1 MLDTAGLHDRL
12 AFVAKRVPLI
22 LIVEDDTELL
32 KMLGRML
39 SELAEVELARDGM
52 EAVEKLRTGINPDL
66 VITDLMMPRMDGLT
80 LAKQLKQEPQTKKTP
95 VIMLT
100 AKNGA
105 RDVVAGINA
114 GARSYITKPF
124 KHEELLSKVRSVLNL
139 E

>member
-1 MLDTAGLHDRL
+1 MKPRGHVIGSTRMADR
-12 AFVAKRVPLI
+12 PLI
-22 LIVEDDTELL
+22 LIVEDDKELL

-39 SELAEVELARDGM
+39 SQLADVELAKDGV
-52 EAVEKLRTGINPDL
+52 EAVEKLQSGVNPDL

-80 LAKQLKQEPQTKKTP
+80 LAKQLKVEPQTKQTP

-100 AKNGA
+100 AKSGA

-124 KHEELLSKVRSVLNL
+124 KHDELLTKVRSVLHL
-139 E
+139 D

>member
-1 MLDTAGLHDRL
+1 M
-12 AFVAKRVPLI
+12 AKRIPLI
-22 LIVEDDTELL
+22 LVVEDDKELL

-39 SELAEVELARDGM
+39 SEMAEVELARDGV
-52 EAVEKLRTGINPDL
+52 EAVEKLQTGLAPDL
-66 VITDLMMPRMDGLT
+66 IITDLMMPRMDGLT
-80 LAKQLKQEPQTKKTP
+80 LAKQLKLEPQTKQTP

-124 KHEELLSKVRSVLNL
+124 KHDELLSKVRSVLHL
-139 E
+139 D

>member
-1 MLDTAGLHDRL
+1 
-12 AFVAKRVPLI
+12 VAKRVPLI
-22 LIVEDDTELL
+22 LVVEDDTELL

-39 SELAEVELARDGM
+39 SELAEVELARDGI

-80 LAKQLKQEPQTKKTP
+80 LAKQLKQEPQTKRTP

-124 KHEELLSKVRSVLNL
+124 KHEELMNKVRSVLHL
-139 E
+139 D